1 MQLLTLRCQQ
11 HRKPANSQILNLWHI
26 AFPWCNRNVDK
37 NGLPMLY
44 KFSRVLP
51 CAERSFLVFLFA
63 LPLMACSP
71 GGAQGPGGP
80 GGPPPVSVAPVTQR
94 TVQEFDEFSARLEAT
109 DTVDVRSR
117 VAGTL
122 ERMHFREG
130 QKVARGDLLFTV
142 DVRPFA
148 AELARTQAQLASART
163 QAEQSK
169 SEAVRAEK
177 LLPLQAISPQ
187 ELDQLRA
194 ASRNGEAS
202 IKAAQAAV
210 QTAQLNVNYAR
221 ITAPIAG
228 RISRANVSVGNLV
241 SAGDP
246 VLTTIVSMDNVY
258 AYFDA
263 SEAAYLK
270 YGRASRASP
279 TASASPVLMGLS
291 NEEGFPH
298 QGKMDFVD
306 NRLNPATGS
315 IRGRAVFDNKE
326 GLFTPGLFAR
336 LKLIG
341 SESYPATL
349 VPERAIATDQT
360 RKVVMVVGAN
370 NIVEPREVKLG
381 TLIDGMRAVTGVKP
395 GENIIVDGMQ
405 RAFPGAPVTP
415 QVLKVDDK
423 GMPIIP
429 PPQQGGPPGAA
440 KEGEKKDAL
449 KPAANDAEKK

>member
-1 MQLLTLRCQQ
+1 
-11 HRKPANSQILNLWHI
+11 
-26 AFPWCNRNVDK
+26 
-37 NGLPMLY
+37 MLY
-44 KFSRVLP
+44 TSSHVLP
-51 CAERSFLVFLFA
+51 CAERSVLAFVLA
-63 LPLMACSP
+63 LSLWACSP

-109 DTVDVRSR
+109 ETVDVRSR

-130 QKVARGDLLFTV
+130 QKVARGALLFTV
-142 DVRPFA
+142 DARPFA
-148 AELARTQAQLASART
+148 AELARAQAQLASART
-163 QAEQSK
+163 QADQSK

-194 ASRNGEAS
+194 TARNGEAN
-202 IKAAQAAV
+202 IKAAQAAA
-210 QTAQLNVNYAR
+210 QTAQLNVNYTR

-228 RISRANVSVGNLV
+228 RISRANVSVGNLI

-246 VLTTIVSMDNVY
+246 VLTTIVSTDNVY

-270 YGRASRASP
+270 YGRAASRETSN
-279 TASASPVLMGLS
+279 PVQMGLS

-341 SESYPATL
+341 SSSYPATV

-381 TLIDGMRAVTGVKP
+381 TPIDGMRVVTGVKA

-429 PPQQGGPPGAA
+429 PPQPGGPPGAA
-440 KEGEKKDAL
+440 KEGEKKDEQ
-449 KPAANDAEKK
+449 KPAASDAEKK